1 MDRLPNELVCMLSW
15 YVCKRCAK
23 SLGTTCK
30 RFHSVV
36 LKRIWNDVRFDNY
49 IKIDLRLLSSLPIKV
64 VRVQNFHWAEVL
76 GLHVHRFSALQHV
89 FFEHRIYDL
98 REIEMLKNCTFTV
111 HVSTKRFLI
120 HFTDADEFISIL
132 KRMKNVHL
140 SIEAG
145 EFKFDIDDL
154 QKIGGVTIERFD
166 TGGICFC
173 GALDDYRIA
182 FLQTLELLQ
191 PIKIDVKPLP
201 LCCDGLLKFDA
212 TDLIILSA
220 YPVRSFYIGLI
231 KWQSPLIL
239 NPPLRTIKRL
249 FEISTLK
256 TIFTNY
262 ELEFLNR
269 MSIQRNVSVI
279 RLW

>member
-1 MDRLPNELVCMLSW
+1 MNELSDELVYMLSW
-15 YVCKRCAK
+15 YLPKQNAK
-23 SLGTTCK
+23 NLGMTCK
-30 RFHSVV
+30 KFYNCM
-36 LKRIWNDVRFDNY
+36 LKRIWDDVRLRNY
-49 IKIDLRLLSSLPIKV
+49 TKIDLRSLSRLPIRIL
-64 VRVQNFHWAEVL
+64 RVQNFLWMEILALEI
-76 GLHVHRFSALQHV
+76 HRFSVLQDF
-89 FFEHRIYDL
+89 FFEYKIVEL
-98 REIEMLKNCTFTV
+98 REIEMLESCAFAV
-111 HVSTKRFLI
+111 HVSTKNLLRYVN
-120 HFTDADEFISIL
+120 ADEFINLL
-132 KRMKNVHL
+132 KRMKNVRL
-140 SIEAG
+140 SIEANG
-145 EFKFDIDDL
+145 FQFKIDDL
-154 QKIGGVTIERFD
+154 RKIGGIPIERFD

-173 GALDDYRIA
+173 DALDDYRLA
-182 FLQTLELLQ
+182 FLQTLEMLQ

-269 MSIQRNVSVI
+269 MSIQKNVSVI

>member
-1 MDRLPNELVCMLSW
+1 MNELSDELVYMLGW
-15 YVCKRCAK
+15 YLPKRDAK
-23 SLGTTCK
+23 NLGMTCK
-30 RFHSVV
+30 KFYNCM
-36 LKRIWNDVRFDNY
+36 LKRIWDDVRLKNY
-49 IKIDLRLLSSLPIKV
+49 TKIDLRSLSRLPIRIL
-64 VRVQNFHWAEVL
+64 RVQNFLWMELLALEI
-76 GLHVHRFSALQHV
+76 HRFSVLQHF
-89 FFEHRIYDL
+89 FFEYKIVEL
-98 REIEMLKNCTFTV
+98 REIEMLESCAFAV
-111 HVSTKRFLI
+111 HVSTKHLLRYVN
-120 HFTDADEFISIL
+120 ADEFINLL
-132 KRMKNVHL
+132 KRMKNVRL
-140 SIEAG
+140 SIEANG
-145 EFKFDIDDL
+145 FRFKIDDL
-154 QKIGGVTIERFD
+154 RKIGGIPIERFD

-173 GALDDYRIA
+173 SALDDYRIA

-239 NPPLRTIKRL
+239 NPPLRTMKRL
-249 FEISTLK
+249 FDISTLK

>member
-1 MDRLPNELVCMLSW
+1 MNELSDELIYMLSW
-15 YVCKRCAK
+15 YLPKQNAK
-23 SLGTTCK
+23 NLGMTCK
-30 RFHSVV
+30 KFYNCM
-36 LKRIWNDVRFDNY
+36 LKRIWDDVRLRNY
-49 IKIDLRLLSSLPIKV
+49 TKIDLRALSRLPIRIL
-64 VRVQNFHWAEVL
+64 RVQNFLWMELLALEI
-76 GLHVHRFSALQHV
+76 HRFSVLQDF
-89 FFEHRIYDL
+89 FFEYKIVEL
-98 REIEMLKNCTFTV
+98 REIEMLESCAFAV
-111 HVSTKRFLI
+111 HVSTKNLLRYVN
-120 HFTDADEFISIL
+120 ADEFINL
-132 KRMKNVHL
+132 LRRMKNVHL
-140 SIEAG
+140 SIEANG
-145 EFKFDIDDL
+145 FQFKIDDL
-154 QKIGGVTIERFD
+154 RKIGGIPIERFD

-269 MSIQRNVSVI
+269 MSIQKNVSVI

>member
-1 MDRLPNELVCMLSW
+1 MNELSDELVYMLGWCLS
-15 YVCKRCAK
+15 KRDAK
-23 SLGTTCK
+23 NLGVTCK
-30 RFHSVV
+30 KVYNCM
-36 LKRIWNDVRFDNY
+36 LKRIWDDVRLKNY
-49 IKIDLRLLSSLPIKV
+49 TKIDLRSLSRLPIRIL
-64 VRVQNFHWAEVL
+64 RVQNFLWMEILALEIR
-76 GLHVHRFSALQHV
+76 RFSMLQDF
-89 FFEHRIYDL
+89 FFEYKIVEL
-98 REIEMLKNCTFTV
+98 REIEMLESCAFAV
-111 HVSTKRFLI
+111 HVSTKHLLRYVN
-120 HFTDADEFISIL
+120 ADEFINLL
-132 KRMKNVHL
+132 KRMKNVRL
-140 SIEAG
+140 SIEANG
-145 EFKFDIDDL
+145 FRFKIDDL
-154 QKIGGVTIERFD
+154 RKIGGIPIERFD